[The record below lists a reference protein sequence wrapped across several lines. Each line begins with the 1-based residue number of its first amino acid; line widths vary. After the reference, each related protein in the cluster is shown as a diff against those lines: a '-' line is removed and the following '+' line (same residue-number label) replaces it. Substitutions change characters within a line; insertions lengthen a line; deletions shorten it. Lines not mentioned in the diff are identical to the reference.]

1 MTRYQVVPSTQ
12 FRKDLKRAQRRGC
25 DIPRL
30 TVIIKALAEGE
41 ALDPQYRDH
50 PLSGDYAHCRECHI
64 TPDWL
69 LVYRYREAE
78 LLLYLI
84 RTGSHSDLF

>member
-12 FRKDLKRAQRRGC
+12 FRKDLKRAQR
-25 DIPRL
+25 
-30 TVIIKALAEGE
+30 
-41 ALDPQYRDH
+41 
-50 PLSGDYAHCRECHI
+50 LSGDYVHCRECHI

-69 LVYRYREAE
+69 L
-78 LLLYLI
+78 LYLV